1 MNKIMEE
8 YVERM
13 LNEFKELDERVM
25 KIIAFIDSEKYL
37 TLSLEEQRNLCDQYH
52 AMVLYKS
59 ALGKRLIRRG
69 YTDILNKGD
78 KQ

>member
-1 MNKIMEE
+1 MEE

-13 LNEFKELDERVM
+13 FNEFKELDERVM
-25 KIIAFIDSEKYL
+25 KIADFINSEKYL
-37 TLSLEEQRNLCDQYH
+37 TLSLEEQGDLCDQYH

-78 KQ
+78 K

>member
-1 MNKIMEE
+1 MEK

-25 KIIAFIDSEKYL
+25 KIIDFINSEKYL
-37 TLSLEEQRNLCDQYH
+37 TLSLEEQRDLCDQQH

>member
-1 MNKIMEE
+1 MEE

-25 KIIAFIDSEKYL
+25 KIADFINSEKYL
-37 TLSLEEQRNLCDQYH
+37 TLSLEEQGNLCDQYH
-52 AMVLYKS
+52 AMILYKS

-78 KQ
+78 KL

>member
-1 MNKIMEE
+1 MEK

-25 KIIAFIDSEKYL
+25 KIAVFIGSEKYY
-37 TLSLEEQRNLCDQYH
+37 TLSIEEQRDICDQYH

-59 ALGKRLIRRG
+59 ALGKRLIREG
-69 YTDILNKGD
+69 FTDIFNKGD
-78 KQ
+78 QP

>member
-1 MNKIMEE
+1 MEE

-25 KIIAFIDSEKYL
+25 KIIAFLNSEKYL
-37 TLSLEEQRNLCDQYH
+37 TLSLEEQGDLCDQYH

-69 YTDILNKGD
+69 YTDIFNKGD
-78 KQ
+78 KL

>member
-1 MNKIMEE
+1 MEE

-13 LNEFKELDERVM
+13 LNEFKKLDERVM
-25 KIIAFIDSEKYL
+25 KIIDFINSEKYL
-37 TLSLEEQRNLCDQYH
+37 TLSLEEQRDLCDQHH

-69 YTDILNKGD
+69 YTDIFNKGD
-78 KQ
+78 K

>member
-1 MNKIMEE
+1 MGKYI
-8 YVERM
+8 ERM

-25 KIIAFIDSEKYL
+25 KIVVFINSEKYL
-37 TLSLEEQRNLCDQYH
+37 TLSLEEQRDLCDQYH

-59 ALGKRLIRRG
+59 ALGKRLISRG

-78 KQ
+78 KL